1 MQPRGTRSPTKNSPH
16 DISRPLWSISSLRA
30 ESVRPLINVTIFFW
44 HVVLR
49 NLVRAHSTVSG
60 TSILH
65 ALDDLSFE
73 WVTFF

>member
-1 MQPRGTRSPTKNSPH
+1 M
-16 DISRPLWSISSLRA
+16 
-30 ESVRPLINVTIFFW
+30 RPLINVTIFFW